1 MIRIIFCC
9 TLLSLLL
16 SFEGFAQDSAEKY
29 IGYKWTPAKATTY
42 ANRIEGAEA
51 KKNLDVFETV
61 IKAESAERADRFK
74 MDIFNGIWFYSISH
88 TWSFP
93 EETDFKLPPFEGQTV
108 TPMTQRTA
116 DLLLQALELY
126 KDEIDTNHVNLKT
139 ALNSAM
145 VRLTG
150 KGLNNEN

>member
-16 SFEGFAQDSAEKY
+16 SFEGFAQDRADKY
-29 IGYKWTPAKATTY
+29 IGYKWAPVKVTSY
-42 ANRIEGAEA
+42 ADRIEGAEA
-51 KKNLDVFETV
+51 KRNLDTFESV

-93 EETDFKLPPFEGQTV
+93 EETDFRLPPFEGQTI

-116 DLLLQALELY
+116 DLLQQAYDLY
-126 KDEIDTNHVNLKT
+126 REEIDTKHINLKS
-139 ALNSAM
+139 ALTSAM
-145 VRLTG
+145 NRITG
-150 KGLNNEN
+150 KGLNHEN